1 MGLLS
6 ARLTGIENWLR
17 RQVLLAII
25 LINQTTA
32 IHHRIRT
39 QVGGICAHVG
49 DKPGFVKALGQCHG
63 FFHRKPKSR
72 ARRLL

>member
-1 MGLLS
+1 MSLLS
-6 ARLTGIENWLR
+6 AFLTGVDNWLS
-17 RQVLLAII
+17 RQVFLAIN
-25 LINQTTA
+25 LVNQTTA
-32 IHHRIRT
+32 IHHRINT
-39 QVGGICAHVG
+39 QVSGICAHVG